1 MQAMSLYVLHIDQ
14 EGTAAISNH
23 VSAAGFTKKKTTR
36 KRPHILPVRK
46 MKIMVQQFLKKS
58 LSRMECGKE
67 QGDQVQLGPGF
78 IGGTQNT
85 DLATGVDQAAGMS
98 LIVFSL
104 MLFTYY
110 SIWVIVLPFMDTD
123 HVLHKYFLP
132 REYSVILPGI
142 AAVLLLLCIG
152 AFTAIVLWKNQ
163 KPKKVN

>member
-1 MQAMSLYVLHIDQ
+1 MRDRQYNDVLHIDQ

-46 MKIMVQQFLKKS
+46 M
-58 LSRMECGKE
+58 
-67 QGDQVQLGPGF
+67 
-78 IGGTQNT
+78 
-85 DLATGVDQAAGMS
+85 ATGVDQAAGMS